1 MSVTPERVIS
11 ALNLDESD
19 DLSLLPLYL
28 KSANTYVINAIG
40 KEIEGYPFYTLE
52 EVESEFETAVIALTG
67 TYYTYRIAVTDT
79 QSYQMDYT
87 LNSIVGQLRGLYASY
102 LEEVENGQ
110 AVSTV

>member
-1 MSVTPERVIS
+1 MSVTVEEVAS

-19 DLSLLPLYL
+19 DKTLLSIYL
-28 KSANTYVINAIG
+28 DSAINFIKNAIG
-40 KEIEGYPFYTLE
+40 QEVGDVAFYTKD
-52 EVESEFETAVIALTG
+52 EVAKLFDTATIALTG

-87 LNSIVGQLRGLYASY
+87 LNSIVGQLRGKYASY
-102 LEEVENGQ
+102 VEEVENGQ

>member
-1 MSVTPERVIS
+1 MSVTVKEVAS

-19 DLSLLPLYL
+19 DETLLSIYL
-28 KSANTYVINAIG
+28 DSAINFIKNAIG
-40 KEIEGYPFYTLE
+40 QEIGDVAFYTKA
-52 EVESEFETAVIALTG
+52 EVAKLFDTAVIALTG

-87 LNSIVGQLRGLYASY
+87 LNSIVGQLRGQYANY

>member
-1 MSVTPERVIS
+1 MSVTVKEVAS

-19 DLSLLPLYL
+19 NETLLSIYL
-28 KSANTYVINAIG
+28 DSAINFIKNAIG
-40 KEIEGYPFYTLE
+40 QEIGDVAFYTKD
-52 EVESEFETAVIALTG
+52 EVAKLFDTAVIALTG

-87 LNSIVGQLRGLYASY
+87 LNSIVGQLRGQYANY

>member
-1 MSVTPERVIS
+1 MSVTKEDVIS

-19 DLSLLPLYL
+19 DLSLLTLYL

-40 KEIEGYPFYTLE
+40 QEIEGYPFYTLE
-52 EVESEFETAVIALTG
+52 DVESEFDTAVIALTG

-79 QSYQMDYT
+79 QYYQMDYT
-87 LNSIVGQLRGLYASY
+87 LNSIVGQLRGQYASY
-102 LEEVENGQ
+102 VEEVENGQ